1 MAAGDRWL
9 ERHRFSYEGST
20 TLLARHLIEDHGV
33 PESALAQWS
42 GGLTQG
48 DWIALDNVHHS
59 AHTEMRETN
68 TMSRPTADEIYTKAK
83 GALMDAERE
92 ASRAAVSATVTQHL
106 DVARGWLE
114 LAESLADRERPRP
127 GMRGGVV
134 PSPNRPVTP

>member
-1 MAAGDRWL
+1 
-9 ERHRFSYEGST
+9 
-20 TLLARHLIEDHGV
+20 
-33 PESALAQWS
+33 
-42 GGLTQG
+42 
-48 DWIALDNVHHS
+48 VHHS
-59 AHTEMRETN
+59 AHEERKGN

-127 GMRGGVV
+127 GVRVGVV
-134 PSPNRPVTP
+134 PSSNRPVTP